1 MALALLEVGGWPVQQ
16 QLPPIPA
23 WGVGLCRAG
32 SSGDW
37 GDAAGLVLRGK
48 GIVWAWFPARRMVL
62 LLRLGGVLGQGRG
75 VGEAC
80 SFDMN

>member
-1 MALALLEVGGWPVQQ
+1 MALALMEVGGIPVQQ